1 MQHSHACMYVR
12 VRARGGRVLP
22 TPPKQARAMAT
33 CTHRCLQ
40 SLTLRQLLY
49 AGRSSTRVA
58 PLPPPTHHACCGSC
72 ATQATAVRS
81 NETMRPPTRGVMIW
95 LLKGVTSL

>member
-1 MQHSHACMYVR
+1 MQHSHAFMYVC

-33 CTHRCLQ
+33 CTHRLPQ
-40 SLTLRQLLY
+40 LLTRQRLY